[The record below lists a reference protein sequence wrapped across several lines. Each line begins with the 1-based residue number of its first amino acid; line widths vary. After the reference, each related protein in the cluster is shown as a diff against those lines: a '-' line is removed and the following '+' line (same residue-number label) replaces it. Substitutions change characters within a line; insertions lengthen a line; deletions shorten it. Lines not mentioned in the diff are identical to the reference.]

1 MRGDIN
7 SQIRE
12 VVEVEITGKRKKGR
26 QRKSWEECIKENL
39 ERYGLRKKMRTIE
52 RNGESKLEQKLPT
65 PASRDNDIKTDVV
78 VDLVIYHILIFL
90 RYYIAFVTTVYA
102 LFKN

>member
-1 MRGDIN
+1 MCGDIN

-39 ERYGLRKKMRTIE
+39 EQYGLRKKMRTIE

-65 PASRDNDIKTDVV
+65 PASRDNAIKTDVV
-78 VDLVIYHILIFL
+78 VDLVIYHILL
-90 RYYIAFVTTVYA
+90 RSFFFRLYSSSTYLTP
-102 LFKN
+102 